1 MEFNI
6 KAKYLGVI
14 IDNKL
19 TWCQHI
25 ENIKNKIIKG
35 IGILKKM
42 CYFLQ
47 EDKLVSKDTLK
58 RTLNKAMRIMA
69 FRSKYESAKSL
80 YIYYKI
86 LPLEA
91 NIKLNQGKFIW
102 KLTQNQH
109 PDCIQAIYQ
118 TNSST
123 AINNKKGNNR
133 FILPSFRTIGRASL
147 AYKGIKLWNKGIPET
162 IKKSTKYS
170 SFSKELKQHLLE
182 ENNLILSND

>member
-1 MEFNI
+1 MMNHWNLTS
-6 KAKYLGVI
+6 KQNTLGVI

-47 EDKLVSKDTLK
+47 EDKLVSKDTV
-58 RTLNKAMRIMA
+58 
-69 FRSKYESAKSL
+69 
-80 YIYYKI
+80 
-86 LPLEA
+86 
-91 NIKLNQGKFIW
+91 

-133 FILPSFRTIGRASL
+133 FILPSFRTNIGRASL